1 MRRLNQMNVH
11 PANAAFHALNKAV
24 QPPEPSIEEI
34 LAEHRLDL
42 QDAEYELFI
51 AERASDPWKWATKR
65 EAAQRR
71 IAALRRHIKAL
82 EGSF

>member
-1 MRRLNQMNVH
+1 MT
-11 PANAAFHALNKAV
+11 AFTDNAAFHALNKAV
-24 QPPEPSIEEI
+24 QPAPEPSIEEL

-71 IAALRRHIKAL
+71 IAALRRHIKVL
-82 EGSF
+82 EGAL